1 MELDKIMHAPARLA
15 IVRQL
20 MAVDEADATWLH
32 GQTGLSWGNLATH
45 ARKLEDAGYVE
56 VTKEFVE
63 RKPRTLFRLTAEG
76 RVAYEEYRRRIL
88 ELLE

>member
-45 ARKLEDAGYVE
+45 ARKLEDAGYVQ

-76 RVAYEEYRRRIL
+76 RAAYEEYRRRIL

>member
-1 MELDKIMHAPARLA
+1 MHAPARLA

-45 ARKLEDAGYVE
+45 ARKLEDSGYIQVQ
-56 VTKEFVE
+56 KSFVD
-63 RKPRTLFRLTAEG
+63 RKPRTVFRLTAEG
-76 RVAYEEYRRRIL
+76 RAAYEEYRRRIL

>member
-1 MELDKIMHAPARLA
+1 MHAPARLA

-20 MAVDEADATWLH
+20 MAVDEADATWLY

-56 VTKEFVE
+56 VEKEFVE
-63 RKPRTLFRLTAEG
+63 RKPRTVFRLTAEG
-76 RVAYEEYRRRIL
+76 RAAYEEYRRRIL

>member
-45 ARKLEDAGYVE
+45 ARKLEEAGYVE
-56 VTKEFVE
+56 VEKEFVE

-76 RVAYEEYRRRIL
+76 RAAYEEYRRRIL